1 MRHKKQEKCI
11 TENMLIMADRKWCAS
26 CQVERPSDGFKLVR
40 TGTVNRWRCGVC
52 LARQAQPKY
61 KGKNNAK

>member
-1 MRHKKQEKCI
+1 MVE
-11 TENMLIMADRKWCAS
+11 RKWCAS
-26 CQVERPSDGFKLVR
+26 CQVERPACDFKLVR

-61 KGKNNAK
+61 KGKNNEK